1 MTIKAVLF
9 DLGNTLVHYF
19 DDEDW
24 PMVKAE
30 GLAYCAQFI
39 TSLGLPVPQAADIE
53 RRIFEVRPVA
63 GDNRYVSL
71 EYRLQ
76 YVFALAPDV
85 LDAGNIEM
93 LQREFMRAVFPRAS
107 VYPESV
113 LALETV
119 RAAGLKTCLVSNT
132 PWGSPPHL
140 WREEMERL
148 GLAPHFDVQVY
159 CGDVGWRKPDARIFA
174 EAAARLGVINAECA
188 MIGDHPDWDIAGAT
202 AARMTAVRAG
212 GDSGVSA
219 LAAARAVLSQ

>member
-1 MTIKAVLF
+1 MKVKAILF

-24 PMVKAE
+24 PLVKAE
-30 GLAYCAQFI
+30 GLAYCAQYI
-39 TSLGLPVPQAADIE
+39 TSLGLPVPEAAEIE

-71 EYRLQ
+71 EFRLMH
-76 YVFALAPDV
+76 VFGIANGL
-85 LDAGNIEM
+85 LDEGGLEK
-93 LQREFMRAVFPRAS
+93 LQREFMRAVFPRAG

-113 LALETV
+113 PALKAV

-140 WREEMERL
+140 WREEMDRL
-148 GLAPHFDVQVY
+148 GLAPHFDAQLY
-159 CGDVGWRKPDARIFA
+159 CGDAGWRKPDGRIFA
-174 EAAARLGVINAECA
+174 VAAARLGVDAGECA
-188 MIGDHPDWDIAGAT
+188 MIGDHIEWDIEGAT
-202 AARMTAVRAG
+202 AAGMTAIRAG

-219 LAAARAVLSQ
+219 LDAAREILQP